1 MERAFHTAE
10 VVAAVKIHL
19 ASCLL
24 ENVPKELSRVLSR
37 QQRDGIAQRA
47 KNLNDLY
54 SKVVSLAG
62 DADEQAMVRN
72 RADVL
77 TVQVGYAK
85 TAPERKYLVTQD
97 DLELICSHLLDYCDI
112 DCPCVTVREDGS
124 REVNRP
130 AVKGCEIRKL
140 FKRLGLVE
148 GYSAECPYSFYIGD
162 KNKV

>member
-1 MERAFHTAE
+1 MERSFNTAE

-19 ASCLL
+19 AACLM

-37 QQRDGIAQRA
+37 QQRGGVAQRA

-54 SKVVSLAG
+54 NKVVSLAG

-85 TAPERKYLVTQD
+85 TAPGLDDPFCYAVNDYNKTWRCWLRKPTAEEMEREKWND
-97 DLELICSHLLDYCDI
+97 
-112 DCPCVTVREDGS
+112 
-124 REVNRP
+124 
-130 AVKGCEIRKL
+130 
-140 FKRLGLVE
+140 
-148 GYSAECPYSFYIGD
+148 
-162 KNKV
+162 